1 MTGKR
6 KEYPLE
12 LKRRVV
18 ARVESGELEIGVV
31 AREYGLRPDQVR
43 RWLEQF
49 GSADGTGSKQGRR
62 TKKGKGEVAALEA
75 EVKRLRWE
83 LEKAEAERDF
93 LKKAAS
99 YFARATP

>member
-1 MTGKR
+1 MR

-18 ARVESGELEIGVV
+18 ARVESGELTPNL
-31 AREYGLRPDQVR
+31 AAQEYGLRADQVK
-43 RWLEQF
+43 RWVAQF
-49 GSADGTGSKQGRR
+49 RGSSESDSTDLKS
-62 TKKGKGEVAALEA
+62 KKGKNQLAVLEA
-75 EVKRLRWE
+75 EVKRLRRE

>member
-1 MTGKR
+1 MR

-12 LKRRVV
+12 LKKRVV
-18 ARVESGELEIGVV
+18 ARVESGELTPGT
-31 AREYGLRPDQVR
+31 AAQEYGLRADQVR
-43 RWLEQF
+43 RWVDRYRGASRSELGDEKKLK
-49 GSADGTGSKQGRR
+49 ADSKRQV
-62 TKKGKGEVAALEA
+62 KVLEA
-75 EVKRLRWE
+75 EVTRLRRE

>member
-1 MTGKR
+1 MR

-12 LKRRVV
+12 LKKRVV
-18 ARVESGELEIGVV
+18 ARVETGELTPGT
-31 AREYGLRPDQVR
+31 AAQEYGLRAAQVR
-43 RWLEQF
+43 RWVEQF
-49 GSADGTGSKQGRR
+49 RGTAESGSGEEKGVKAGSMRQIKI
-62 TKKGKGEVAALEA
+62 LEA
-75 EVKRLRWE
+75 ELKRLRRE

>member
-1 MTGKR
+1 MR

-12 LKRRVV
+12 LKKRVV
-18 ARVESGELEIGVV
+18 ARVESGELTTGL
-31 AREYGLRPDQVR
+31 AAHEYGLRPDQVR
-43 RWLEQF
+43 RWVEQF
-49 GSADGTGSKQGRR
+49 HGSAVDDPSARKKGSKNQL
-62 TKKGKGEVAALEA
+62 KVLEA
-75 EVKRLRWE
+75 EVKRLRRE

>member
-1 MTGKR
+1 MR

-12 LKRRVV
+12 LKKRVV
-18 ARVESGELEIGVV
+18 ARVESGELTAGV
-31 AREYGLRPDQVR
+31 AAQEYGLRPDQVR
-43 RWLEQF
+43 RWVEQF
-49 GSADGTGSKQGRR
+49 HGSAADDPSAHKSKTSKNQL
-62 TKKGKGEVAALEA
+62 KVLEA
-75 EVKRLRWE
+75 EVKRLRRE